1 MNDITKARAFLSA
14 TGSDL
19 QHLVSFG
26 LMLAT
31 AEQNYRELK
40 LRKQGN
46 KDVAGSLDEKE
57 IEVLLDVA
65 VLRYLKRTNR
75 LPANVTDAFANE
87 TSLDRKKELA
97 ASWING

>member
-1 MNDITKARAFLSA
+1 MNDITKARAYLNT
-14 TGSDL
+14 TGSKL

-40 LRKQGN
+40 LRKKGH
-46 KDVAGSLDEKE
+46 KDIAGSLDEKE
-57 IEVLLDVA
+57 IEILLEVA
-65 VLRYLKRTNR
+65 VLRYLKRTNL
-75 LPANVTDAFANE
+75 LPSNITEVFTPGVT
-87 TSLDRKKELA
+87 LDRKKELA